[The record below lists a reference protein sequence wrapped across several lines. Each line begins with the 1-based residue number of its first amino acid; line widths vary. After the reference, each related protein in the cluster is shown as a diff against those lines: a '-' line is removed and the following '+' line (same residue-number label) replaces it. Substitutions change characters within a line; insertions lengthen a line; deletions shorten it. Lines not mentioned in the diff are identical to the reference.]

1 MSKATKLIASII
13 LALRLLVPGGEAEAS
28 TQTKP
33 KNEISLKAS
42 VKEEKSSDIYDDND
56 LKKLKNKLIKDTK
69 RALRDEFINEGE
81 YENLFRTFNILIR
94 RVKKADAPDKEVAVL
109 KAALKELKNF
119 YKKSQDELK
128 KKPKL
133 KSRSRWWR
141 DPNGVYRANMD
152 DRYFI
157 IVGPLDPVHR
167 GETATDLGRSV
178 ARKYFGDYNSA
189 KIKFAS
195 EKNFKGEYF
204 LLLQLDL

>member
-13 LALRLLVPGGEAEAS
+13 LALRLLAPGGDAEAS

-33 KNEISLKAS
+33 KKELSLKVS
-42 VKEEKSSDIYDDND
+42 VEEEKKISVYENDD

-69 RALRDEFINEGE
+69 KALRDEFINVGE

-94 RVKKADAPDKEVAVL
+94 RVKKADAPDKEIAIL
-109 KAALKELKNF
+109 KAALKDLKKF

-128 KKPKL
+128 KRPKL

-157 IVGPLDPVHR
+157 IVGPLDPELR
-167 GETATDLGRSV
+167 GDVATDLGRAV

-189 KIKFAS
+189 RIKLAS
-195 EKNFKGEYF
+195 EKNVKGEYF